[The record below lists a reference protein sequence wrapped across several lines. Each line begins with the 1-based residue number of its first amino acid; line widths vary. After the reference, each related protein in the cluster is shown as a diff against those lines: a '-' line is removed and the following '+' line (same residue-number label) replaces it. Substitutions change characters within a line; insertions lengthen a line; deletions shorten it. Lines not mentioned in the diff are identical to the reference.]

1 MDILFNF
8 QEYLNL
14 ELDIDVSG
22 LSMPAHLAPCVL
34 TTLTLLKTL
43 KVLDTV
49 MKS

>member
-14 ELDIDVSG
+14 QLDIDVSG

-34 TTLTLLKTL
+34 TTLTLLHTL
-43 KVLDTV
+43 KVLDMV

>member
-1 MDILFNF
+1 MGILFNF

-14 ELDIDVSG
+14 QLDIDVSG

-34 TTLTLLKTL
+34 TTRTLLHTI

>member
-1 MDILFNF
+1 MDILLNF

-14 ELDIDVSG
+14 QLDIDVSG
-22 LSMPAHLAPCVL
+22 LSMPARLAPCVL
-34 TTLTLLKTL
+34 TTLTLLHTL

>member
-14 ELDIDVSG
+14 QIDIDVSG

-34 TTLTLLKTL
+34 TILLHTL